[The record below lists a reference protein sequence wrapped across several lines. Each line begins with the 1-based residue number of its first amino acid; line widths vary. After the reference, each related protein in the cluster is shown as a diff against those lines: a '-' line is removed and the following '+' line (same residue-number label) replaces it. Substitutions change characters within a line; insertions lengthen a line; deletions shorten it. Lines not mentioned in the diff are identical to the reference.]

1 MSGRTPPRPLDPV
14 RSIKVKLGVVVVG
27 AVTAT
32 VAALYGSLLFGLQ
45 ARFAFAA
52 GLVVA
57 LGVIQLL
64 AHGIVLPLREMAAA
78 SAAMAGGDYGRRVT
92 ATSQDEVGELARSF
106 NALAESLAEAHRQRR
121 NLVANVSHE
130 LRTPIASLQARLE
143 NVADGI
149 EVIDQRGAES
159 MLAAVGRLARLV
171 EQLLCLAQFDA
182 GEARLDPRRFIVAD
196 LVAGAMD
203 EVEPV
208 QPLVKMVVDVDPG
221 LEGFADVEAL
231 HQALTNVLANA
242 CAHSPPAG
250 VVCIDASS
258 DGHHLTLRVRD
269 HGVGIPAAEAE
280 RVFERFHRLDP
291 ARSGRDG
298 TGLGLAIARSIVESH
313 GGRIRA
319 VPPPSGGCQ
328 IVIDLP
334 I

>member
-1 MSGRTPPRPLDPV
+1 MSGRTARRPLDPV
-14 RSIKVKLGVVVVG
+14 RSIKVKLGAVVVG

-32 VAALYGSLLFGLQ
+32 VAAIYGSLHFGLQ

-64 AHGIVLPLREMAAA
+64 AHGMVLPLREMAAA
-78 SAAMAGGDYGRRVT
+78 SAAMAEGDYGRRVT

-106 NALAESLAEAHRQRR
+106 NAMAESLAEADRQRCD
-121 NLVANVSHE
+121 LVANVSHE

-149 EVIDQRGAES
+149 EVIDQRAAES

-171 EQLLCLAQFDA
+171 EQLLRLAQLDA
-182 GEARLDPRRFIVAD
+182 GEAPLHPKPFIVAD
-196 LVAGAMD
+196 LVAGAVE

-208 QPLVKMVVDVDPG
+208 QPSVQMVVDVDPG
-221 LEGFADVEAL
+221 LAGFADVEAL
-231 HQALTNVLANA
+231 HQALSNVLANA
-242 CAHSPPAG
+242 CAHSPAG
-250 VVCIDASS
+250 GAVTIAASS
-258 DGHHLTLRVRD
+258 DREHLTLRVRD
-269 HGVGIPAAEAE
+269 EGVGIPAAESE
-280 RVFERFHRLDP
+280 RVFERFYRLDP
-291 ARSGRDG
+291 ARSGCTG
-298 TGLGLAIARSIVESH
+298 AGLGLAIARSIVESH